1 MVYGSSGIK
10 QRIINIISYE
20 NYLVYNS
27 LRTKDL
33 VYNSSGI
40 KDICF
45 MVHLVLKIIRYIQNN
60 QCYLV

>member
-40 KDICF
+40 KDLFYGSSGI
-45 MVHLVLKIIRYIQNN
+45 KDYQIYTE
-60 QCYLV
+60 